1 MKHLGRAATVLCIFS
16 FILAGCSGAQTS
28 AQESGPSGAITA
40 APTTEP
46 TAEPTPEPIP
56 CTIAFVSD
64 RDGNRE
70 IYTMDSEGENLVNQ
84 TNHDSEDFDPAWSPD
99 GKQIA
104 FVSNR
109 PIENGE
115 GQFIYIMNSDGSDL
129 RQLTIET
136 DSKFPDWS
144 HDGKAITYTAYG
156 DIFVIKAD
164 GSAPSVNL
172 TSSLVEDTQSTWSND
187 GNQIAFLSGEDN
199 NWNIF
204 VMNADGSNS
213 RQLTDNG
220 KAYDVTWTI
229 DGRLFSHYEAP
240 GGVCLNCVMN
250 TDGSNVIDAGGKG
263 SIQEFLPYWTL
274 SGDRVE
280 LIAGDHINGNNE
292 VMLVGEIYP
301 DIFKN
306 LTNNP
311 ANDTDPDWPANCG
324 PADEIPD
331 EAQVT
336 QEENKAD
343 ADEEIVIGYTGDR
356 DDFEESARVKACSEL
371 DVECREGAD
380 ILDLVN
386 QGVDV
391 IVYFSNRWNVMGDS
405 MKIHDAAVQRIPVI
419 VVDAESSET
428 YEPGVYNLSIDSS
441 AMQTQLSWMFSE
453 MGESGE
459 FAYYNVGNSSF
470 HQEVIASILSEYPNI
485 QAISVP
491 AEYDGI
497 AMSDENIK
505 DLLNKN
511 PNLGAIWADEFVPN
525 IFWAVKSNES
535 GQRPITLCE
544 AKDEIWQAW
553 KQEIDSGA
561 QIKCISVVSPGGL
574 GYESVY
580 VAYYLATGK
589 QINPDSLGGIYGNT
603 LNYDFPVV
611 TNENLNTWI
620 EKSVG
625 FEMQNNS
632 YKFPPMSPEEILST
646 WFQN

>member
-1 MKHLGRAATVLCIFS
+1 
-16 FILAGCSGAQTS
+16 
-28 AQESGPSGAITA
+28 
-40 APTTEP
+40 
-46 TAEPTPEPIP
+46 
-56 CTIAFVSD
+56 
-64 RDGNRE
+64 
-70 IYTMDSEGENLVNQ
+70 MDSEGENLVNQ
-84 TNHDSEDFDPAWSPD
+84 TNHNSEDFDPTWSPD

-129 RQLTIET
+129 RQLTTET

-204 VMNADGSNS
+204 IISADGSNS

-229 DGRLFSHYEAP
+229 DGRLFTHYEDP
-240 GGVCLNCVMN
+240 GGACFNCVMN
-250 TDGSNVIDAGGKG
+250 ADGSGVIDAGGKG

-274 SGDRVE
+274 AGDRVE

-292 VMLVGEIYP
+292 VMLVGDIYP

-324 PADEIPD
+324 PVGETLVVTQ
-331 EAQVT
+331 ET
-336 QEENKAD
+336 QEENIAD
-343 ADEEIVIGYTGDR
+343 TEEGIVIGYTGDR
-356 DDFEESARVKACSEL
+356 DDFEEAARVKACSEL

-380 ILDLVN
+380 ISDLVN

-405 MKIHDAAVQRIPVI
+405 MKIHDAAVQRVPVI

-428 YEPGVYNLSIDSS
+428 NEPGVYNLSIDST

-525 IFWAVKSNES
+525 IFWAIKSNVS
-535 GQRPITLCE
+535 GKWPMTLCE

-553 KQEIDSGA
+553 KQEIDSGSEF
-561 QIKCISVVSPGGL
+561 KCISVVSPGGL

-603 LNYDFPVV
+603 LNFDFPVV